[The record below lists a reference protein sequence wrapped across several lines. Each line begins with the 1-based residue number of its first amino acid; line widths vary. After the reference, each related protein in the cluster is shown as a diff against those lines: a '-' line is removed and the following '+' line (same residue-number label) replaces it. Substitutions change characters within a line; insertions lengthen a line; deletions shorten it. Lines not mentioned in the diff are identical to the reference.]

1 MFYPD
6 FGYDSNE
13 FYYSAILSFFVIVCC
28 IRWILTWVF
37 PKKIYP
43 SLFFTLCQLFLLFLL
58 GLPIWN
64 FDSFYYG
71 FRLFRGNGF
80 EFSRNTFK
88 AKTSSYTFLIWKSF
102 RFRFFKYFHF
112 LRIRF

>member
-37 PKKIYP
+37 PKKNLSFFI
-43 SLFFTLCQLFLLFLL
+43 FTLC
-58 GLPIWN
+58 
-64 FDSFYYG
+64 
-71 FRLFRGNGF
+71 
-80 EFSRNTFK
+80 
-88 AKTSSYTFLIWKSF
+88 
-102 RFRFFKYFHF
+102 
-112 LRIRF
+112 